1 MKKQNK
7 TRNNQQQQK
16 KTKYTENE
24 NLTHSSKLD
33 IDVNGTTMNQRGK
46 FQEKQYQIL
55 SLMV

>member
-7 TRNNQQQQK
+7 KQPTTTK
-16 KTKYTENE
+16 KTKYTKNE